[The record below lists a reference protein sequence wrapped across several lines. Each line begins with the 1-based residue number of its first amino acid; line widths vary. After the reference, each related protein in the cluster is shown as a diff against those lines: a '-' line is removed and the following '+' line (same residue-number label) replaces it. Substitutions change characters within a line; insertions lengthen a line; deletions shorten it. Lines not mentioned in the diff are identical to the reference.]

1 MFLGLEIRQNSDLMQ
16 IQFQQ
21 SRAESAM
28 PLLGEEFNSPYL
40 PGIRV
45 KLDNGEELTQE
56 EAKRFR
62 EYFRAA
68 NRD

>member
-16 IQFQQ
+16 IQIRQN
-21 SRAESAM
+21 RAESAM
-28 PLLGEEFNSPYL
+28 SLLGEEFNSPYI

-62 EYFRAA
+62 ECFRAA
-68 NRD
+68 NRN